1 MKDFLQFINEA
12 VGVPENLIETSELVY
27 DRIIQELNSIVP
39 LYTSIGL
46 TCESLKG
53 YIIDF
58 RENFRISNKTFPQI
72 KIRFDIKIDNNLD
85 EIRIEELSHEYSARH
100 GFIKGKG
107 YKLKKFGGTKG
118 TVVVVSLNIPPKT
131 ELTDIQEFFV
141 KEKSQIISSISHEL
155 KHYFDLLVKPEVNP
169 AKGLDY
175 GAYLNFVS
183 EIFPLYDF
191 IFKLYYFHDI
201 ENSVRPSELAGL
213 LKSEGVTKSNFKEF
227 FYKTEIWDQIKG
239 AKEMTYDGIKA
250 DMQEYSDEMD
260 ELLVENDLV
269 DFYERMIEEGRI
281 KNPLLG
287 KIEIVLHTTFEY
299 IKNLKMKELKKIMKA
314 DDVNPLR
321 TRETSKEKFLNS
333 YLQDIQKYDNYEEFY
348 RSEIQKIN
356 KESNKLFKKVAGVY
370 SLASDDVS
378 NENTNFLR
386 ESVMNSG
393 EWFKK
398 YFG

>member
-1 MKDFLQFINEA
+1 M
-12 VGVPENLIETSELVY
+12 V
-27 DRIIQELNSIVP
+27 
-39 LYTSIGL
+39 
-46 TCESLKG
+46 
-53 YIIDF
+53 
-58 RENFRISNKTFPQI
+58 
-72 KIRFDIKIDNNLD
+72 
-85 EIRIEELSHEYSARH
+85 
-100 GFIKGKG
+100 
-107 YKLKKFGGTKG
+107 
-118 TVVVVSLNIPPKT
+118 
-131 ELTDIQEFFV
+131 
-141 KEKSQIISSISHEL
+141 
-155 KHYFDLLVKPEVNP
+155 
-169 AKGLDY
+169 
-175 GAYLNFVS
+175 
-183 EIFPLYDF
+183 
-191 IFKLYYFHDI
+191 
-201 ENSVRPSELAGL
+201 
-213 LKSEGVTKSNFKEF
+213 
-227 FYKTEIWDQIKG
+227 
-239 AKEMTYDGIKA
+239 
-250 DMQEYSDEMD
+250 DEMD
-260 ELLVENDLV
+260 ELLVEYDLV